1 MGSIFKSKPTVVNVP
16 QSQRVAGSSEVK
28 PYGEVEPYIKSYLPA
43 LEDVFTQD
51 PSLYTGALTPGQS
64 QSTQDALSGYGQ
76 LANQFGT
83 SVEQGGMGMPQS
95 LQQAYQQQV
104 GRATQD
110 PLADPLYQAQ
120 IGTIADQARALTER
134 DKQTAQEQAI
144 NAGQFGVGS
153 TALAELQELQRRQR
167 EETTRSGMYQ
177 ALQGA
182 DTRQTAAMNQ
192 LPAYSQQVAQQSALP
207 YTLQEGIGKAQE
219 GYEQAGLA
227 DAARLAQQGQEAQRK
242 QAINYANM
250 LGSLAGLG
258 TSTAYQ
264 SSAQGTQGQAFPGT
278 SPFQTA
284 LQVGGLLKGGFG

>member
-1 MGSIFKSKPTVVNVP
+1 MGSIFKSTPTVVQVP
-16 QSQRVAGSSEVK
+16 QSQQRTGTQEVK
-28 PYGEVEPYIKSYLPA
+28 PYGEIEPYIKSYLPS
-43 LEDVFTQD
+43 LEEVFTQD

-64 QSTQDALSGYGQ
+64 AQTQSAYEGFGN
-76 LANQFGT
+76 LANTLGT
-83 SVEQGGMGMPQS
+83 SVAQGGMGMPQS

-104 GRATQD
+104 GTAMQD

-120 IGTIADQARALTER
+120 IGTIADQARAMTER

-144 NAGQFGVGS
+144 GAGQFGVGS
-153 TALAELQELQRRQR
+153 TALGELQALQQRQR

-182 DTRQTAAMNQ
+182 DTRQTAALNQ
-192 LPAYSQQVAQQSALP
+192 LPAYAQQVAQQSAMP
-207 YTLQEGIGKAQE
+207 YTIQEGIGKSQE

-227 DAARLAQQGQEAQRK
+227 DAARLAQQEQEAQRK
-242 QAINYANM
+242 QAINYANI
-250 LGSLAGLG
+250 LGSLGGLG

-284 LQVGGLLKGGFG
+284 MQVGGLLKGGFG

>member
-1 MGSIFKSKPTVVNVP
+1 MGSIFKSKPTVVQVP
-16 QSQRVAGSSEVK
+16 SSERVVGSNEVK
-28 PYGEVEPYIKSYLPA
+28 PYGEVEPYIKSYLPE
-43 LEDVFTQD
+43 LENVFTQD

-64 QSTQDALSGYGQ
+64 AQTQSAYEGYGN
-76 LANQFGT
+76 LANTLNT
-83 SVEQGGMGMPQS
+83 SVAQGGMGMPQS

-104 GRATQD
+104 GTAMQD

-144 NAGQFGVGS
+144 GAGQFGVGS
-153 TALAELQELQRRQR
+153 TALGELQALQQRQR
-167 EETTRSGMYQ
+167 EETARTGMFQ

-182 DTRQTAAMNQ
+182 DTRQTSALNQ
-192 LPAYSQQVAQQSALP
+192 LPAYAQQVAQQSAMP
-207 YTLQEGIGKAQE
+207 FSIQESVGKGQE
-219 GYEQAGLA
+219 GYTQAGFA
-227 DAARLAQQGQEAQRK
+227 DAARLAQQEQEAQRK
-242 QAINYANM
+242 QAINYANI

-278 SPFQTA
+278 SVAT
-284 LQVGGLLKGGFG
+284 QVAQLGGMLGGR

>member
-1 MGSIFKSKPTVVNVP
+1 MGSVFKSKPTVVQVP
-16 QSQRVAGSSEVK
+16 SSERVVGTNEVK
-28 PYGEVEPYIKSYLPA
+28 PYGEVEPYIKSYLPS
-43 LEDVFTQD
+43 LENVFTQD
-51 PSLYTGALTPGQS
+51 PALYTGALTPGQS
-64 QSTQDALSGYGQ
+64 QATQDALAGYGQ

-110 PLADPLYQAQ
+110 PLADSLYQAQ
-120 IGTIADQARALTER
+120 IGTIADQARAMTER

-167 EETTRSGMYQ
+167 EESTRAGMYQ

-182 DTRQTAAMNQ
+182 ETRQTSALNQ
-192 LPAYSQQVAQQSALP
+192 LPAYAQQVAQQSALP
-207 YTLQEGIGKAQE
+207 FNLQESIGKAQE
-219 GYEQAGLA
+219 GYTQASQV
-227 DAARLAQQGQEAQRK
+227 DAARLVQQEQEAQRK

-264 SSAQGTQGQAFPGT
+264 SSAQGMGGQAFA
-278 SPFQTA
+278 SPSVATQVAA
-284 LQVGGLLKGGFG
+284 LGGLLAR